1 MPSHSQMKQL
11 TALRMAKYRQKYG
24 QFVVEG
30 RKAVEEVFHSG
41 WEVLGI
47 WCTMEFAEKYNPL
60 YSFEVMDE
68 LESKKLT
75 AFETS
80 PGVIAW
86 VKMPENRSLN
96 ADCDFI
102 LALDGISD
110 PGNLGTII
118 RLADWYGL
126 NQILVSNDT
135 VDAFNPKV
143 LAASMGSF
151 LRVNVVYGDL
161 VGEIRRFQKSFG
173 IAGVLGADL
182 QGDSIYK
189 MEFPSKAM
197 LVMGSESHGLRT
209 DVRDVLGRYVTIPKH
224 GFAESLNA
232 GIATAI
238 LMDNFLQKMQ
248 NFARL

>member
-1 MPSHSQMKQL
+1 MS
-11 TALRMAKYRQKYG
+11 KYRQKYG

-47 WCTMEFAEKYNPL
+47 WCTLEFAEKFKPNYP
-60 YSFEVMDE
+60 YEIIEEQD
-68 LESKKLT
+68 SKKLS

-80 PGVIAW
+80 PGVFAW
-86 VKMPENRSLN
+86 VKMPENKALN
-96 ADCDFI
+96 KDVDFI
-102 LALDGISD
+102 LALDGIAD

-151 LRVNVVYGDL
+151 LRINVVYANLAETLADL
-161 VGEIRRFQKSFG
+161 QSSFG
-173 IAGVLGADL
+173 TAAVMGADL
-182 QGDSIYK
+182 QGDSIYSLTI
-189 MEFPSKAM
+189 PSKSV
-197 LVMGSESHGLRT
+197 LVMGSESHGLRSE
-209 DVRDVLGRYVTIPKH
+209 VRLVLQRYVTIPRI
-224 GFAESLNA
+224 GAAESLNA

-248 NFARL
+248 NFAQR

>member
-47 WCTMEFAEKYNPL
+47 WCTLEFAEKYNPP
-60 YSFEVMDE
+60 YSYEVMDE
-68 LESKKLT
+68 TESKKLT

-86 VKMPENRSLN
+86 VKTPENRNLN
-96 ADCDFI
+96 TECDFI
-102 LALDGISD
+102 LSLDGISD

-161 VGEIRRFQKSFG
+161 VSEIQQLQKTFG
-173 IAGVLGADL
+173 VTGVMGADL
-182 QGDSIYK
+182 QGDSIYNL
-189 MEFPSKAM
+189 EIPSKVM

-209 DVRDVLGRYVTIPKH
+209 EIRNVLGRYVNIPRQ
-224 GFAESLNA
+224 GLAESLNA

-238 LMDNFLQKMQ
+238 LMDNILQKMQ
-248 NFARL
+248 NIAQR